1 MARLI
6 FAIVTTILE
15 EIVIIAL
22 LLVGLPALGAHVPLP
37 VLYALMAG
45 WAAVSI
51 VIYRLGT
58 RALEKRAAPG
68 LPSLNGCD
76 GQAMTALA
84 PEGMVRVNGE
94 TWSARCVSGIVRGG
108 EAIEVVGR
116 EDMKLLVRRCQTG
129 KKPEVRETAQLYPA
143 GSFRVDEGDD
153 Q

>member
-22 LLVGLPALGAHVPLP
+22 VLIGLPALGVHVPLP
-37 VLYALMAG
+37 VLYVLVTG

-58 RALEKRAAPG
+58 WALERKAAPG

-76 GQAMTALA
+76 GLAVTALA
-84 PEGMVRVNGE
+84 PEGTVRVNGE
-94 TWSARCVSGIVRGG
+94 TWSARSVGGMVKGG

-116 EDMKLLVRRCQTG
+116 EDMKLLVRRCQTS
-129 KKPEVRETAQLYPA
+129 KKTEVREVAQLSRA
-143 GSFRVDEGDD
+143 GSFRVDEGED